1 MNNAADAKEK
11 IMATELEGNE
21 QLQKFIAL
29 LSDLNHECAETFA
42 TGKIEILH
50 KMNGTIREMYAIQH
64 GGKEEAY
71 TAIEED
77 AQSIYK
83 NFNAIVAMLK
93 SNENGTFD
101 KATNNAVKTFL
112 QNIFDAVLRILAA
125 YGLV

>member
-1 MNNAADAKEK
+1 
-11 IMATELEGNE
+11 MATELEGNE

-77 AQSIYK
+77 AQAIYK
-83 NFNAIVAMLK
+83 I
-93 SNENGTFD
+93 STPSW
-101 KATNNAVKTFL
+101 
-112 QNIFDAVLRILAA
+112 RC
-125 YGLV
+125 

>member
-1 MNNAADAKEK
+1 
-11 IMATELEGNE
+11 MATDLAGNE
-21 QLQKFIAL
+21 KLQRFIAL
-29 LSDLNHECAETFA
+29 LSDLNHECAEVFDS
-42 TGKIEILH
+42 GKIEILH
-50 KMNGTIREMYAIQH
+50 KMNGTIRDMYQIQH
-64 GGKEEAY
+64 GGEEEAY

-77 AQSIYK
+77 AQAIYK

-112 QNIFDAVLRILAA
+112 HNIFDANLRILTA

>member
-50 KMNGTIREMYAIQH
+50 KMNGAIQH

-112 QNIFDAVLRILAA
+112 QNIFDADLRILAA